1 MLVSV
6 LSGKN
11 DPSKKKQIDPFGDS
25 LPVTGGERL
34 VSVCAW
40 VAVAP
45 KLMQGGRS
53 MLGVF

>member
-40 VAVAP
+40 V
-45 KLMQGGRS
+45 RS
-53 MLGVF
+53 FLTALQEEEKH